1 VTLVGKYNTYGG
13 GGYIM
18 ALENE
23 KLRTEKMIDE
33 SVANRW
39 IDRLTRAV
47 LVEFTLYNAN
57 INMLAYSIFMV
68 EFSEVGGAFTWYD
81 TQCFR
86 PTQVT
91 DSTGVFSIICYI
103 LFMII
108 IIIVTIKWIQ
118 QMKEGKCH
126 AFKQFW
132 NIIDFILCLC
142 SYVAIV
148 VWICKYVTTKQALQ
162 IYYNDKSRF
171 INFQHI
177 IVWEHIY
184 NSILGILCFV
194 STIRLLRALGYNKRL
209 TEIATVLRVGGAQIV
224 QFFILF
230 FYYFIA
236 FVLLGFLLF
245 GQVVYEW
252 RNVLV
257 SFGSLTNT
265 LIGRTSWDK
274 MIKAAPNFAEIYFFI
289 YVFFV
294 IFTLMTM
301 FLSILNKAIAD
312 VRQSHNPR
320 EQTFG
325 ISNIVKSSVNDIPQ
339 LFGIHIGRKRRSNKS
354 TSSKYIILS
363 IVHCVIRKML
373 EEVFIFIYI

>member
-1 VTLVGKYNTYGG
+1 
-13 GGYIM
+13 
-18 ALENE
+18 
-23 KLRTEKMIDE
+23 
-33 SVANRW
+33 
-39 IDRLTRAV
+39 
-47 LVEFTLYNAN
+47 
-57 INMLAYSIFMV
+57 
-68 EFSEVGGAFTWYD
+68 
-81 TQCFR
+81 
-86 PTQVT
+86 
-91 DSTGVFSIICYI
+91 
-103 LFMII
+103 
-108 IIIVTIKWIQ
+108 
-118 QMKEGKCH
+118 MKEGKCH

-325 ISNIVKSSVNDIPQ
+325 ISNIVKSSVNDILQ